1 MTTVLFSLLLAQSAG
16 LPIRVEGDGFLRFM
30 KEGRVVYTRSATLV
44 ARGGQVVHSSGIPLL
59 PSVDGAIDG
68 AVLTVDPNGDIK
80 AGGRKLG
87 RIILAVF
94 PPDLRPVASGDFY
107 IAADRPKA
115 AFPGAEGAGRIVS
128 GSSPSP
134 SPRPAPA
141 AAAPSFRV
149 EVRPANE
156 VEGDLIRL
164 GDIASITG
172 PEAMT
177 VRLRS
182 LELGTTP
189 ALGVSRTLDR
199 SLIETRIARAGVLLT
214 SVQIAM
220 PDRSTVTRK
229 GQKVTQSQF
238 TQAAIDFLKKD
249 LPAEITLEGAEPGPD
264 MTVPLGELIL
274 KVDNASLIRDRA
286 SATVVVFVN
295 GTKFNSRTIQLKA
308 ASPLFSIKPGQTVAI
323 RVRSGG
329 AVVGTQ
335 GKVRTV
341 DPSKSQVTV
350 ETTTGALLT
359 GTLAKDGVVEVVL

>member
-16 LPIRVEGDGFLRFM
+16 LPVRVEGEGFLRFM

-44 ARGGQVVHSSGIPLL
+44 ARGGQVVHSSGLPLL
-59 PSVDGAIDG
+59 PSVDGAVDG
-68 AVLTVDPNGDIK
+68 AALTVDSNGDIK

-115 AFPGAEGAGRIVS
+115 AFPGADGAGRIVA
-128 GSSPSP
+128 GAAPP
-134 SPRPAPA
+134 APRPAPA
-141 AAAPSFRV
+141 AASPAFRV
-149 EVRPANE
+149 EVRPSAE
-156 VEGDLIRL
+156 VEGDVIRL

-172 PEAMT
+172 PEAQT
-177 VRLRS
+177 ERLRS

-189 ALGVSRTLDR
+189 ALGVSRTLER

-214 SVQIAM
+214 SVQIGMA
-220 PDRSTVTRK
+220 DRSTITRK
-229 GQKVTQSQF
+229 GQKISQAQF
-238 TQAAIDFLKKD
+238 VQAAIDFLKKD
-249 LPAEITLEGAEPGPD
+249 LPSEISLEGAEPGPD
-264 MTVPLGELIL
+264 MIAPLGELIL
-274 KVDNASLIRDRA
+274 KVDNAGLIRDRA

-295 GTKFNSRTIQLKA
+295 GTRFNSRTVQLKA
-308 ASPLFSIKPGQTVAI
+308 ASPLFSIKPGQTI
-323 RVRSGG
+323 SLRVRSGA

-341 DPSKSQVTV
+341 DPAKSQVTV
-350 ETTTGALLT
+350 ETATGALLT